1 VKSVTDEHGETT
13 GGPVK
18 RLRLAPIALLL
29 ACAAF
34 FFLSI
39 GLLISRIPARGVQE
53 ATAPHGDEREA
64 KPSFLQQRP
73 AQPRERDEPAP
84 PDLTTLLGP
93 RRDAE
98 APRAD
103 RPFGSGMPPP
113 RDFDPRSSALGAG
126 DDLAAHRE
134 GAAEAL
140 PPALGEERS
149 ARPGTRAAAS
159 PKKTLAELRGEMLD
173 AALLAS
179 MRPASSG
186 GPAARATADLGGAS
200 PPPMPP
206 MPPMPDA
213 VRRLLDGAAAA
224 QAREAAGETHSTPD
238 RRAAL
243 TAAGRPLLSAGRILE
258 ARLSTAAT
266 SDGQTPIT
274 AIVTRDLRDG
284 RRVLIP
290 AGSRLVGRLGSVT
303 ELGNETLG
311 ILWQRLVGPAG
322 HEVAVSGLTASGA
335 DGSAGVRGAVNY
347 HSGIIFGRALAL
359 SLIGATAQAAQPRN
373 GTATGLTWQELA
385 AAGGAQR
392 LSDAGSRLMESAAA
406 VRPSIFV
413 PAGTALK
420 VVVPEGLSLPP
431 EGL

>member
-1 VKSVTDEHGETT
+1 MKGVTDEHGETT

-39 GLLISRIPARGVQE
+39 GLLISRIPSRSVQE
-53 ATAPHGDEREA
+53 AATPHGDEREA

-73 AQPRERDEPAP
+73 GQARERDEPAP

-126 DDLAAHRE
+126 DGDDVAARRE
-134 GAAEAL
+134 TPAEAL
-140 PPALGEERS
+140 APAVGDERP
-149 ARPGTRAAAS
+149 ARPGTHAAAP
-159 PKKTLAELRGEMLD
+159 PKRTLAELRGEMLD

-179 MRPASSG
+179 MRPTSSG
-186 GPAARATADLGGAS
+186 GVPSARATADLGGAS

-206 MPPMPDA
+206 MPDA
-213 VRRLLDGAAAA
+213 VRRLLEGATAA
-224 QAREAAGETHSTPD
+224 QARAAAGETHSTPD

-243 TAAGRPLLSAGRILE
+243 TAAGRPMLSAGRILE

-266 SDGQTPIT
+266 SDGQAPIT
-274 AIVTRDLRDG
+274 AVVTRDLRDG

-290 AGSRLVGRLGSVT
+290 AGSRLVGRMGSTT

-311 ILWQRLVGPAG
+311 ILWQRLVGPSG
-322 HEVAVSGLTASGA
+322 HEIVVSGLAASGA
-335 DGSAGVRGAVNY
+335 DGSAGVRGAINY

-359 SLIGATAQAAQPRN
+359 SLIGAAAQAAQPRN
-373 GTATGLTWQELA
+373 GTTTGLSWQELA

-420 VVVPEGLSLPP
+420 VVVPEGLSLPS
-431 EGL
+431 EGV

>member
-1 VKSVTDEHGETT
+1 VTGVTDEHGETT
-13 GGPVK
+13 GAPVK

-39 GLLISRIPARGVQE
+39 GLLISRIPVRSVQE
-53 ATAPHGDEREA
+53 AATPHGDEREA

-73 AQPRERDEPAP
+73 GQVRERDEPAP

-103 RPFGSGMPPP
+103 RAFGADRPFGADTRPR
-113 RDFDPRSSALGAG
+113 RDFDPRAD

-134 GAAEAL
+134 VPAEAL
-140 PPALGEERS
+140 PPAVGEERL
-149 ARPGTRAAAS
+149 ARTGTRAAA
-159 PKKTLAELRGEMLD
+159 PPRRTLAELRSEMLD

-186 GPAARATADLGGAS
+186 SIPAARATADLAGAS
-200 PPPMPP
+200 SPPMPE
-206 MPPMPDA
+206 A

-224 QAREAAGETHSTPD
+224 QTRDAAGETTHSTPD

-243 TAAGRPLLSAGRILE
+243 TAAGRPMLAAGRILE

-266 SDGQTPIT
+266 SDGQAPIT
-274 AIVTRDLRDG
+274 AVVTRDLRDG

-290 AGSRLVGRLGSVT
+290 AGSRLVGRMGGT
-303 ELGNETLG
+303 AELGNETLA
-311 ILWQRLVGPAG
+311 ILWQRLVGPGG
-322 HEVAVSGLTASGA
+322 HEIVVSGLAASGA
-335 DGSAGVRGAVNY
+335 DGSAGVRGAINY

-359 SLIGATAQAAQPRN
+359 SLIGAAAQAAQPRN
-373 GTATGLTWQELA
+373 GAVTGLTWQELA
-385 AAGGAQR
+385 AAGAAQR

-431 EGL
+431 EGV

>member
-39 GLLISRIPARGVQE
+39 GLLISRIPVRSVQE
-53 ATAPHGDEREA
+53 AATPHGDEREA

-73 AQPRERDEPAP
+73 GQVRERDEPAP

-103 RPFGSGMPPP
+103 RPFGADPRPQ
-113 RDFDPRSSALGAG
+113 RDFDPHASTLGDG
-126 DDLAAHRE
+126 DDLAARHE
-134 GAAEAL
+134 APPEAL
-140 PPALGEERS
+140 APTVGEERP
-149 ARPGTRAAAS
+149 ARADTRAAS
-159 PKKTLAELRGEMLD
+159 PPRRTLAELRGQMLD

-186 GPAARATADLGGAS
+186 GVPAARATADLAGAGGS
-200 PPPMPP
+200 P
-206 MPPMPDA
+206 PPMPDA

-224 QAREAAGETHSTPD
+224 QVRDAAGEAHSTPD

-243 TAAGRPLLSAGRILE
+243 TAAGRPMLAAGRILE

-266 SDGQTPIT
+266 SDGQAPIT
-274 AIVTRDLRDG
+274 AVVIRDLRDG

-290 AGSRLVGRLGSVT
+290 AGSRLVGRMGSAT

-311 ILWQRLVGPAG
+311 ILWQRLVGPGG
-322 HEVAVSGLTASGA
+322 HEIVVSGLAASGA
-335 DGSAGVRGAVNY
+335 DGSAGVRGAINY

-359 SLIGATAQAAQPRN
+359 SLIGAAAQAAQPRN
-373 GTATGLTWQELA
+373 GTVTGLTWQELA

-420 VVVPEGLSLPP
+420 VVVPEGLSLPS
-431 EGL
+431 EGV